1 MDEQLNGR
9 LRDSIDL
16 LGQALARTKPWDA
29 ATIATEQM
37 NTFTYL
43 MGLLLLLH
51 THRLK
56 SWASRPTRCWTN
68 IASSWS
74 NDDRPRRSPA
84 RADAPRISLADFHA
98 LLTEQ
103 HPFSL
108 LLGIEMTQ
116 IGYGTARAVLP
127 ARDSHQRLGGI
138 VAGPMLMGLAD
149 LAMYAAVVGAT
160 GQAHAVTA
168 SFTIN
173 FLRKSPAGAIVADAR
188 LLKVGR
194 LSAGEVILTSEH
206 SDEPLAHIVS
216 TWSVPKP

>member
-1 MDEQLNGR
+1 MTATTLPCA
-9 LRDSIDL
+9 DS
-16 LGQALARTKPWDA
+16 
-29 ATIATEQM
+29 
-37 NTFTYL
+37 
-43 MGLLLLLH
+43 
-51 THRLK
+51 
-56 SWASRPTRCWTN
+56 
-68 IASSWS
+68 
-74 NDDRPRRSPA
+74 
-84 RADAPRISLADFHA
+84 DAPLISLADFR
-98 LLTEQ
+98 LLLAEQ

-108 LLGIEMTQ
+108 LLGIEVRH
-116 IGYGTARAVLP
+116 IGRGTARAVLP

-168 SFTIN
+168 SLTIN
-173 FLRKSPAGAIVADAR
+173 FLRKSPAGAIHADAR

-194 LSAGEVILTSEH
+194 LAAGEVILTAAG